1 MRLGEK
7 TSFRKKTICLVFLGY
22 KRALTIKCLLG
33 IEKVEFTVSDLN
45 GSVAIGE
52 EEEKP
57 TKWKKFT
64 VSIFKSLVAIFVYD
78 NVCHK
83 Q

>member
-1 MRLGEK
+1 M
-7 TSFRKKTICLVFLGY
+7 KTILLVFVGSE
-22 KRALTIKCLLG
+22 RALTIKCVLG

-64 VSIFKSLVAIFVYD
+64 VSFWKLRLKDRFYG

-83 Q
+83 RLA